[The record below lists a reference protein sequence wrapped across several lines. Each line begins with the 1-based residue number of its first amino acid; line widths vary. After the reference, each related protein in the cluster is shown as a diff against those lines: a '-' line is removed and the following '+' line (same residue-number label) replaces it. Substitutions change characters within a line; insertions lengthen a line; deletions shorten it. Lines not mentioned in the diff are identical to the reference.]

1 MRKGLTQEDDYSG
14 IGYLTI
20 KKNNYKHMKS
30 LIRLF
35 VLVALLA
42 QFSCGENPEKQARA
56 LLSKSMEAHGGAE
69 KWEAVT
75 SLKFR
80 KWTKLINQDSSV
92 ESELNQQME
101 FRFKP
106 YFEGKM
112 TWTADSIQHVVTW
125 DGSQMHYLMG
135 ENEVKNPGFLAAKRR
150 DLDAAFYAVAQ
161 PWKLLDESAQL
172 AYEGQKTLEN
182 GKLVESIRVDY
193 GPDTDVWYF
202 YLDPKSAMLV
212 ANEVQ
217 TKDHRSL
224 IYNLSF
230 VESGGMLLQGTRE
243 SWRVNEKGEKQ
254 FLRAEYSYTGYEVTN

>member
-1 MRKGLTQEDDYSG
+1 M
-14 IGYLTI
+14 I
-20 KKNNYKHMKS
+20 S
-30 LIRLF
+30 LIRL
-35 VLVALLA
+35 LVVIVLLA
-42 QFSCGENPEKQARA
+42 QFSCAENPEKQAQT
-56 LLSKSMEAHGGAE
+56 LLEKSIQAHGGVE
-69 KWEAVT
+69 KWDEMS

-80 KWTKLINQDSSV
+80 KWTKLLNEDGSV

-112 TWTADSIQHVVTW
+112 SWTKDSLEHVVTW

-135 ENEVKNPGFLAAKRR
+135 ANEVKNPGFLASRKK
-150 DLDAAFYAVAQ
+150 DLDAGFYAAAQ
-161 PWKLLDESAQL
+161 PWKLLGDSAKL
-172 AYEGQKTLEN
+172 AYQGQKTLEN
-182 GKLVESIRVDY
+182 GKLVEVIRVDY

-202 YLDPKSAMLV
+202 YFDPNSAMLV

-230 VESGGMLLQGTRE
+230 VETDGLLLQGIRE
-243 SWRVNEKGEKQ
+243 SWRVNENGEKQ
-254 FLRAEYSYTGYEVTN
+254 FLRAEYSYTDYEIKN